1 MKFLLFGNTNS
12 IAVEPHER
20 RFIMSEN
27 KVEVRDV
34 LTWNGKKCTVETASP
49 LHGYKVLDTYDVVIT
64 NLQRSVSKNS
74 GNDMYVM
81 DIYIILAYDEKEQT
95 VIADKRRLYKA
106 GQFQMQEVRDALT
119 SAVAQQLAE
128 SGEEILFLTDE
139 VLENTLKGKQ
149 AEVTADIVR
158 GSNGQL
164 QITLLF

>member
-1 MKFLLFGNTNS
+1 
-12 IAVEPHER
+12 
-20 RFIMSEN
+20 MSKE
-27 KVEVRDV
+27 VEVKDV
-34 LTWNGKKCTVETASP
+34 LTWNGSKCVVETASP
-49 LHGYKVLDTYDVVIT
+49 LHGYKALDVYDVVIT
-64 NLQRSVSKNS
+64 NLQRSVSKSS

-81 DIYIILAYDEKEQT
+81 DVYIILAYDEKEQT

-119 SAVAQQLAE
+119 SAVAKQLAE

-164 QITLLF
+164 NITLLF

>member
-1 MKFLLFGNTNS
+1 MSSK
-12 IAVEPHER
+12 AVETRE
-20 RFIMSEN
+20 
-27 KVEVRDV
+27 V
-34 LTWNGKKCTVETASP
+34 LTWNGNKCTVEQASP
-49 LHGYKVLDTYDVVIT
+49 LHGYRTLDVYDVIIT

-74 GNDMYVM
+74 GKDMYVM
-81 DIYIILAYDEKEQT
+81 DAYIVLAYDKDEKT

-106 GQFQMQEVRDALT
+106 GEFQMQEVRDSLT
-119 SAVAQQLAE
+119 SAVAKQLAE

-164 QITLLF
+164 NITLLF